1 MKPAEL
7 NKALEEHN
15 VPSLLCLFGEEGFFL
30 DRTVKRLVDTVVSE
44 DGRDF
49 NYNVYGGKELRAEA
63 VLDNARTLPVFAPQR
78 LVLVKDAQNIPA
90 AELEALLPYLKEP
103 VPETVLVFVAD
114 KIDRRKK
121 FFQEFKKRG
130 KLVEFKR
137 LYDNQIPSFIKS
149 RAREAAKTFTEDAL
163 ALFCRR
169 TGNNLQE
176 IDGEL
181 NKLFVYIGER
191 DLIDVA
197 DVREVVSD
205 TRVDSVF
212 ELTNALGQR
221 DKALAMLLL
230 GRLLEDGA
238 APLGILA
245 MMVRHFR
252 QMWKVSEL
260 LGRGADRKDLA
271 RRVGIN
277 PYFLDGLIGQARQF
291 DGAQYRQAFENFLAV
306 DLALKSSGAHPAA
319 LLERLIW
326 QIVEQGA
333 PVGGER

>member
-7 NKALEEHN
+7 NKALEEHR
-15 VPSLLCLFGEEGFFL
+15 VPSLLWLFGEEVFFL
-30 DRTVKRLVDTVVSE
+30 ERTVKRLVETVVSE
-44 DGRDF
+44 GGRDF
-49 NYNVYGGKELRAEA
+49 NYNVYGGKEVRAER

-78 LVLVKDAQNIPA
+78 LLLIKDAQNIPA
-90 AELEALLPYLKEP
+90 GELDAFLPYLKDP

-130 KLVEFKR
+130 ELVEFKR
-137 LYDNQIPSFIKS
+137 LYDNQIPSFIKT
-149 RAREAAKTFTEDAL
+149 RAREAGRTFTEDAL

-181 NKLFVYIGER
+181 NKLFVYLGEG

-212 ELTNALGQR
+212 DLTNALGKR
-221 DKALAMLLL
+221 DTTMAMRLL
-230 GRLLEDGA
+230 GRLLKDGV
-238 APLGILA
+238 APLVILA

-260 LGRGADRKDLA
+260 LSRGADRKDLA

-277 PYFLDGLIGQARQF
+277 PYFLDGLIGQARHF
-291 DGAQYRQAFENFLAV
+291 DPGQYRQAFENFLAV

-319 LLERLIW
+319 LLESLVWKIIEAGSSVADRN
-326 QIVEQGA
+326 
-333 PVGGER
+333 